1 MEEDVQDKS
10 QMLVIVLGSH
20 NIKTLLKQTLAVQ
33 IIRESE
39 YSPSK
44 IVSKLQSIHENVN
57 GKNKSFSEDL
67 QEMIVMLVKVLST
80 FDPTKPTTTK
90 DAPTPWNISLEKFLS
105 IHQPTILHNLDDK
118 FITKICSSLA
128 DLEDDI
134 IDTFP
139 SLGVFE
145 VTDGVL
151 SKLPCENRHTQL
163 EAIEGL
169 ITALLIDITEEIKPN
184 YEKLI
189 TATIVS
195 SGAILESLDVVNRQ
209 RNKSVHG
216 ESFPTSSELTRFVK
230 EYSNCVRYFIG
241 EIKCYP
247 YANELEIIFD
257 LVLY

>member
-1 MEEDVQDKS
+1 M
-10 QMLVIVLGSH
+10 
-20 NIKTLLKQTLAVQ
+20 
-33 IIRESE
+33 
-39 YSPSK
+39 SK
-44 IVSKLQSIHENVN
+44 INLKCLLLYFSLTTLKLSLSRLWLFKSSEN
-57 GKNKSFSEDL
+57 
-67 QEMIVMLVKVLST
+67 KVLST

-90 DAPTPWNISLEKFLS
+90 DAPTPWNISLENFLS
-105 IHQPTILHNLDDK
+105 IHQPTILHNLDDQ

-139 SLGVFE
+139 SLRVFE

-151 SKLPCENRHTQL
+151 SKLPYENRHTQR

-216 ESFPTSSELTRFVK
+216 ESFPTSSELTHFVK
-230 EYSNCVRYFIG
+230 EYSNCVRYFI
-241 EIKCYP
+241 YP
-247 YANELEIIFD
+247 YADEHEVSCQLCLYIF
-257 LVLY
+257 YG